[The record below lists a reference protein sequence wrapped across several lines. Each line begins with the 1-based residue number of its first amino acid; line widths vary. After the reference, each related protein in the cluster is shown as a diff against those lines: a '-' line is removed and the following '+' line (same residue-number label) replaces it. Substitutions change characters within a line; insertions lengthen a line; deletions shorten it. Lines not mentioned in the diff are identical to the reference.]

1 MPTSIKE
8 AVHISNIINYYLG
21 PRVSS
26 ELTKRLYDEI
36 GQETENDSLKAS
48 LEMLKDLYNPEEQ
61 Q

>member
-8 AVHISNIINYYLG
+8 AVHISNIINDYLG